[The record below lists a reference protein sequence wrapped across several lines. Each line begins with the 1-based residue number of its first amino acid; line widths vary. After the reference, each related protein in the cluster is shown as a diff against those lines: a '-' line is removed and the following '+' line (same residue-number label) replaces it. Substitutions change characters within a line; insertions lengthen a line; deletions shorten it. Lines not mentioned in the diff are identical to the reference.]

1 MKKLSLLFPL
11 MLFLIIT
18 CGEDDNPIGPSD
30 EDEGEVVDIPTRF
43 ALTSPLGDTLNTI
56 VPSFAWRSAVEPDME
71 DVEEY
76 RLTVSTFES
85 MESPTYTVRLANTSH
100 TSFVLFTDDLKYYW
114 TVSAYDN
121 IIVDYQTQI
130 QTLFATGCTASY
142 CHGQGSG
149 QGGLNLEAGAS
160 FNEITGSN
168 TTSSAPLVIAGSPS
182 LSPLI
187 WRLEG
192 KDNDGNSVTRMPPD
206 WIMAQAL
213 IDRIRRWISQGAKF
227 SVDDSVAR
235 FALSDTSFF
244 LLDKQES
251 PLDFSLIVP
260 ADSSEIDSPRPVFT
274 WESSTDP
281 DPRDE
286 VKYTLIILNASDP
299 SSVVYMSTGI
309 EGTTHQVG
317 EDIGTGSYNW
327 HVIAEDSDNESLD
340 TQSNEVFNFSII

>member
-1 MKKLSLLFPL
+1 MKKLSLLFLL

-18 CGEDDNPIGPSD
+18 CGEDDDPIGPSN
-30 EDEGEVVDIPTRF
+30 EDEGEVVDIPTKF
-43 ALTSPLGDTLNTI
+43 ALRSPLGDTLNTI
-56 VPSFAWRSAVEPDME
+56 VPSFAWRSAVDPDME

-121 IIVDYQTQI
+121 IMVDYQTQI
-130 QTLFATGCTASY
+130 QTIFTTGCTSRF
-142 CHGQGSG
+142 CHGHGSE

-168 TTSSAPLVIAGSPS
+168 APLVIAGDPFISR
-182 LSPLI
+182 LI

-192 KDNDGNSVTRMPPD
+192 KDNNGNSVSRMPPNSSLP
-206 WIMAQAL
+206 QVT

-260 ADSSEIDSPRPVFT
+260 ADSSEIDSPTPVFT

-299 SSVVYMSTGI
+299 SSVVYRSTGI
-309 EGTTHQVG
+309 EGTSHQVG
-317 EDIGTGSYNW
+317 KDIGTGSYKW

>member
-1 MKKLSLLFPL
+1 MKKLSLLFLL

-18 CGEDDNPIGPSD
+18 CGEDDDPIGPSD

-43 ALTSPLGDTLNTI
+43 ALTFPLGDTLNTI
-56 VPSFAWRSAVEPDME
+56 LPSFAWRSAVDPDME

-85 MESPTYTVRLANTSH
+85 MESPTYTRRLADTSH
-100 TSFVLFTDDLKYYW
+100 TSLVLFTDDLKYYW

-130 QTLFATGCTASY
+130 QTIFTTGCTARF
-142 CHGQGSG
+142 CHGHGSE

-168 TTSSAPLVIAGSPS
+168 APLVIARNPS
-182 LSPLI
+182 ISPLI

-192 KDNDGNSVTRMPPD
+192 RDNNGNSVSRMPPNFSL
-206 WIMAQAL
+206 AQVL

-286 VKYTLIILNASDP
+286 VKYTLIILNAPDP

-309 EGTTHQVG
+309 EGITHQVG
-317 EDIGTGSYNW
+317 EDIGTGSYKW